1 MPKKVA
7 VGVVTSDK
15 MQKTRRVEIPRLIK
29 HSVYGKY
36 IRQRTICHVH
46 DEDEASSIGDTV
58 EIIEAQSRS
67 KMKRWNLVRVVNK
80 NSEVDLAA
88 LRTSQEM
95 VDADEQGAREPT
107 VDETTETTVTA
118 TATDSEDEAPQP
130 GESAETEEAA
140 DVNETEEN
148 NPAETEAEE

>member
-15 MQKTRRVEIPRLIK
+15 MQKTRRVEIPRLVK

-36 IRQRTICHVH
+36 IRQRTVCHVH

-95 VDADEQGAREPT
+95 VDADEQGVREPT
-107 VDETTETTVTA
+107 VDEATETTV

>member
-36 IRQRTICHVH
+36 IRQRTVCHVH

-67 KMKRWNLVRVVNK
+67 KMKRWNLVQVLNK

-88 LRTSQEM
+88 LRTAQEM
-95 VDADEQGAREPT
+95 VGTDEQVVGEPT
-107 VDETTETTVTA
+107 VDETTETTA
-118 TATDSEDEAPQP
+118 TASEDEAPQA

-148 NPAETEAEE
+148 DQAETEAEE

>member
-15 MQKTRRVEIPRLIK
+15 MQKTRCVEIPRLVK

-36 IRQRTICHVH
+36 LRQRTICHVH

-58 EIIEAQSRS
+58 EIIEGQSRS

-88 LRTSQEM
+88 LRTAQEIGG
-95 VDADEQGAREPT
+95 ADEQVAREPT
-107 VDETTETTVTA
+107 VDETTETTA

-130 GESAETEEAA
+130 GESAETEEAV
-140 DVNETEEN
+140 DVNKTEEN
-148 NPAETEAEE
+148 DPAETEAEE

>member
-15 MQKTRRVEIPRLIK
+15 MQKTRCVEIPRLVK

-36 IRQRTICHVH
+36 LRQRTICHVH

-88 LRTSQEM
+88 LRTAQEM
-95 VDADEQGAREPT
+95 VGADEQVAREPT
-107 VDETTETTVTA
+107 VDETTETTA

-148 NPAETEAEE
+148 DPAETEAEE

>member
-15 MQKTRRVEIPRLIK
+15 MQKTRCVEIPRLVK

-36 IRQRTICHVH
+36 LRQRTICHVH
-46 DEDEASSIGDTV
+46 DEDEASSLGDTV

-88 LRTSQEM
+88 LRTAQEM
-95 VDADEQGAREPT
+95 VGADEQVAREPT
-107 VDETTETTVTA
+107 VDETTETTA

-148 NPAETEAEE
+148 DPAETEAEE

>member
-15 MQKTRRVEIPRLIK
+15 MQKTRCVEIPRLVK

-36 IRQRTICHVH
+36 LRQRTICHVH
-46 DEDEASSIGDTV
+46 DEDEASSLGDTV

-88 LRTSQEM
+88 LRTAQEM
-95 VDADEQGAREPT
+95 VGADEQVASEPT
-107 VDETTETTVTA
+107 VEKTTETTA

-148 NPAETEAEE
+148 DPAETEAEE

>member
-15 MQKTRRVEIPRLIK
+15 MQKTRCVEIPRLVK

-36 IRQRTICHVH
+36 LRQRTICHVH
-46 DEDEASSIGDTV
+46 DEDEASSLGDTV

-88 LRTSQEM
+88 LRTAQEM
-95 VDADEQGAREPT
+95 VGADEQVASEPT
-107 VDETTETTVTA
+107 VDKTTETTA
-118 TATDSEDEAPQP
+118 TTTDSGDEAPQP

-148 NPAETEAEE
+148 DPAETEAEE

>member
-29 HSVYGKY
+29 HPVYGKY

-46 DEDEASSIGDTV
+46 DEEEASSLGDTV
-58 EIIEAQSRS
+58 EIVESQPRS
-67 KMKRWNLVRVVNK
+67 KMKRWDLVRVVNK

-88 LRTSQEM
+88 LRAAQEIAE
-95 VDADEQGAREPT
+95 VDVQDGSEPP
-107 VDETTETTVTA
+107 VDKATETTATVTSGEDESSEQPKES
-118 TATDSEDEAPQP
+118 TGTEEPGDDSE
-130 GESAETEEAA
+130 
-140 DVNETEEN
+140 VEN
-148 NPAETEAEE
+148 NDPAETKAEE

>member
-36 IRQRTICHVH
+36 IRQRTVCHVH

-95 VDADEQGAREPT
+95 VDADEQEVREPT
-107 VDETTETTVTA
+107 VDETTETIV

>member
-15 MQKTRRVEIPRLIK
+15 MQKTRCVEIPRLVK

-36 IRQRTICHVH
+36 LRQRTICHVH

-88 LRTSQEM
+88 LRTAQEM
-95 VDADEQGAREPT
+95 VGADEQVAREPT
-107 VDETTETTVTA
+107 VDATTETTATA

-130 GESAETEEAA
+130 GESAETEEAV

-148 NPAETEAEE
+148 DPAETEAEE

>member
-15 MQKTRRVEIPRLIK
+15 MQKTRCVEIPRLVK

-36 IRQRTICHVH
+36 LRQRTICHVH
-46 DEDEASSIGDTV
+46 DEDEASSLGDTV

-88 LRTSQEM
+88 LRTAQEM
-95 VDADEQGAREPT
+95 VGADEQVASEPT
-107 VDETTETTVTA
+107 VEKTTETTA

-130 GESAETEEAA
+130 GESAETEEAV
-140 DVNETEEN
+140 DVNKTEEN
-148 NPAETEAEE
+148 DPAETEAEE

>member
-15 MQKTRRVEIPRLIK
+15 MQKTRCVEIPRLVK

-36 IRQRTICHVH
+36 LRQRTICHVH

-95 VDADEQGAREPT
+95 VDADEQGVREPT
-107 VDETTETTVTA
+107 VDETTETTV

-148 NPAETEAEE
+148 DPAETEAEE